1 VSDRRGSGMRVV
13 VLGMM
18 GRTPF
23 AGVAWQVLHYL
34 EGFRR
39 AGCDVFYVEDTGAW
53 PYDPV
58 QNTVTDDPGYT
69 VRYLGDLLRRVGM
82 DGCWAYVAPDRTVD
96 GSSATTV
103 AHALAEADVLVN
115 LTGAT
120 VLREEHL
127 QVPIRVYLETDPV
140 APQIEVA
147 LGAPFTLE
155 LLAAHTHHLTFGENL
170 GAGDCGV
177 PVDDGFDFRATRQP
191 VVLDWWRPDAAE
203 LRPSFTTVASWKQT
217 GKDVD
222 WRGETYFWSKDREFL
237 KVLELPR
244 QVAPGMELALAC
256 EDDSVLELLRE
267 HGWCVRD
274 ALELSLSPDPYR
286 AYIVGSRAEFTVAK
300 DQYVRLRSGWFS
312 DRSACYL
319 AAGRPVVTQAT
330 GFENVL
336 PTGEGLFAFVT
347 VDDAGAA
354 IDAIERDY
362 ERHSATAAELARE
375 YFDARRVVSAL
386 LRDVGAA

>member
-1 VSDRRGSGMRVV
+1 MTRVV
-13 VLGMM
+13 LLGMM

-23 AGVAWQVLHYL
+23 AGVAWQVLHYVD
-34 EGFRR
+34 GFRR

-58 QNTVTDDPGYT
+58 QNTVTDEPDYT

-82 DGCWAYVAPDRTVD
+82 DGRWAYVAPDRTVH
-96 GSSATTV
+96 GTSSTALERAV
-103 AHALAEADVLVN
+103 AAADVLVN

-127 QVPIRVYLETDPV
+127 RVPIRVYLETDPV

-147 LGAPFTLE
+147 LGAPFTVE
-155 LLAAHTHHLTFGENL
+155 LLAAHTHQFTFGENL

-177 PVDDGFDFRATRQP
+177 PVDGFDFRATRQP
-191 VVLDWWRPDAAE
+191 VVVDWWRPDGAE
-203 LRPSFTTVASWKQT
+203 LRPSFTTVASWEQT
-217 GKDVD
+217 GRDVE
-222 WRGETYFWSKDREFL
+222 WRGETYFWSKDREFM

-244 QVAPGMELALAC
+244 QVTPRIELALAC
-256 EDDSVLELLRE
+256 DDDSVLELLRD
-267 HGWCVRD
+267 HGWWVRD

-300 DQYVRLRSGWFS
+300 DQNVRLRSGWFS

-347 VDDAGAA
+347 ADDAAAA
-354 IDAIERDY
+354 IEAIEADY
-362 ERHSATAAELARE
+362 ERHSAAAAELARE
-375 YFDARRVVSAL
+375 YFDAQRVVSAL
-386 LRDVGAA
+386 LREVGAA